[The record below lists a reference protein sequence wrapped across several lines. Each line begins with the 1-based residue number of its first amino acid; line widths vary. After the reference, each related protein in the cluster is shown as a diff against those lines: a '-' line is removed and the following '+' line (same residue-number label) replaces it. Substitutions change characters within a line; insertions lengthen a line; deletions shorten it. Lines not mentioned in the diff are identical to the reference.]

1 MKKMYEI
8 LNKPLID
15 GLFGV
20 EIECE
25 GNDLFPINTR
35 YWRTESDGSLRGQFP
50 NQACEWVM
58 KKPLSFDA
66 TVVALKHLLNAQ
78 KDAKFNFSIRTS
90 VHVHVNVLDLT
101 WDEYMCMVYLYM
113 LLEEPMMRKCG
124 NTRIANRFCLRV
136 QDAEG
141 ILDTI
146 EFLMNVGEGGI
157 FNVHGDQVRYAALNI
172 AATCKYGSLEF
183 RGMEGNLDIPR
194 LTEWLTAINSIKEF
208 AKEFGNVKSLFR
220 YVEING
226 AEKLLDK
233 VLGKA
238 FVYEGASND
247 IQMSHS
253 LTRDIPYL
261 YKEPVEIK
269 ANKADI
275 RHNEAVLVKP
285 LVQAVAGLNVIFAAQ
300 DANMFRA
307 GAW

>member
-1 MKKMYEI
+1 MKKMYEV
-8 LNKPLID
+8 LGKPLID

-20 EIECE
+20 EVECE
-25 GNDLFPINTR
+25 GENLFPINTR
-35 YWRTESDGSLRGQFP
+35 YWRTESDGSLRGQYP

-78 KDAKFNFSIRTS
+78 KEAKFNFSIRTS

-141 ILDTI
+141 ILDTM
-146 EFLMNVGEGGI
+146 EYLMNVGDQGI
-157 FNVHGDQVRYAALNI
+157 RNVHGDNVRYAALNI
-172 AATCKYGSLEF
+172 AATGKYGSLEF

-194 LTEWLTAINSIKEF
+194 LTEWLSAINSLKEF

-220 YVEING
+220 YVEVNG

-238 FVYEGASND
+238 FVYEGVMND

-261 YKEPVEIK
+261 YKEQVGVEVK
-269 ANKADI
+269 KPAI
-275 RHNEAVLVKP
+275 RRKEEVF
-285 LVQAVAGLNVIFAAQ
+285 QAVERLNAIFDAQ
-300 DANMFRA
+300 DANIARA